1 MIFLPGE
8 TGAQGCVVTCLWSQ
22 SELVSI
28 KTVTET
34 WTQDHVVGSLA
45 GQELEGLVSDSQSWV
60 FSSFMEPLSRKLAAV
75 LSDDYEWQVPP
86 SGR

>member
-8 TGAQGCVVTCLWSQ
+8 TGAQRCVVTCLWSQ

-60 FSSFMEPLSRKLAAV
+60 FSSFMEPLSGKLAAV
-75 LSDDYEWQVPP
+75 LSDD
-86 SGR
+86 